1 MGGQKLQPLACK
13 GSSPEPGACR
23 QLCQQIALS
32 SGQNSTEL
40 EHTCAALALS
50 QVAAAP
56 TRCTQS
62 LPTQNL
68 RISSASLSSALSAA
82 SCCRR
87 PLLGPA
93 PSAAG
98 KRTPASTQ
106 DAPDG
111 YCIGCSIASG
121 RLPCA
126 CMISQTVATTERDLD
141 DGYGWRSF
149 SKHTCFVV
157 RGRPPPQRPLLVG
170 RPAVQV
176 QRLGVGA
183 AGPAER
189 HRPQPAPAAQESKN
203 WRQAGSLSWQ
213 ETAAGLHGK
222 LKAGV
227 LQMGPAL
234 GPERGTR

>member
-1 MGGQKLQPLACK
+1 MRSACTFT
-13 GSSPEPGACR
+13 GCCR
-23 QLCQQIALS
+23 
-32 SGQNSTEL
+32 
-40 EHTCAALALS
+40 
-50 QVAAAP
+50 AP

-68 RISSASLSSALSAA
+68 RISSASLSPPLSAA

-106 DAPDG
+106 DAHTG
-111 YCIGCSIASG
+111 SCMCCSIACS

-189 HRPQPAPAAQESKN
+189 HRPQPAPAHKIQRTGDWQGASAGRK
-203 WRQAGSLSWQ
+203 RQLAC
-213 ETAAGLHGK
+213 TAS
-222 LKAGV
+222 
-227 LQMGPAL
+227 
-234 GPERGTR
+234 